1 MAEKSAVTAEGSGI
15 FESLFGGFSNGLSI
29 FTNNP
34 FRRKNETNLPTEENS
49 SGEKENDNEFDLSAK
64 MVVNDEVG
72 ISGQE
77 QLEGIGHKKKVK
89 KAAGLK
95 AVLENAAGGDLLE
108 EQDTGAAPTTT
119 ASEEKTPDSSQEK
132 MKKVKRADEEV
143 VSEKKRRKTESVQDV
158 VGDENLRSGSSDS
171 RKRKTEPTASGGA
184 SADEEAAGL
193 DGTTGPATKS
203 KVKKGAE
210 SEQLRG
216 LRHSA
221 RNTKKRLNED
231 LLFSTGIARKERKLE
246 KTSAGMDEAED
257 LGVEKDLKSAA
268 KRGPQEVDGGEEKQK
283 KKTKRLEEIGPESD
297 APNKDNEEEQVLV
310 APPPSSAPVMETRSG
325 SKRKK
330 DSNVEELYEKKRR
343 GTVDGKQNAKGQKGN
358 EEEGGVEATELAARL
373 RGKRKL
379 SSEDEGEDAVHGTK
393 KKKTTRDERRDN
405 EERLSRTIFVGNLP
419 VSLKPKQLLRE
430 FCQFGAVESAR
441 LRSVPLVDTKM
452 PRKAAVIT
460 GQLNESRSSLNG
472 YVVFHKEESAK
483 AALAH
488 NMTEFHGKHIR
499 VDMATAPRKGDKI
512 GESGIEYDRSRSIFV
527 GNLPFDV
534 EDEEVYSL
542 FQGKT
547 PDLEVEAVRIVRDPQ
562 TSIGKGF
569 AFVCFKK
576 KVGATTALDNA
587 EFTRL
592 RNRQLRIIRFGFQ
605 RKQTGGSLLARRS
618 SGRYTSK
625 PRPGAEERI
634 NKRSVLSYEGTR
646 SSKVDGRPGK
656 TTGPARTSHKG
667 KSNEKGKCSK
677 SGKTEKNNVVRKRP
691 AVAARKVASQGNAG
705 AVVPVGGK
713 RKREDKGVLCLPPP
727 PPASTSAQLTGKLW
741 SVVRSVGSY
750 ASSSFKDLLLDPESN
765 SSSMG
770 GSMRKLLFNFEKRP
784 ESTGATALR
793 ELSLVPST
801 RKIRRH

>member
-1 MAEKSAVTAEGSGI
+1 MAEKSAVIAEGSGI

-34 FRRKNETNLPTEENS
+34 FRRKNETNLTTEENS
-49 SGEKENDNEFDLSAK
+49 SGEKENDNEFDVSAK

-95 AVLENAAGGDLLE
+95 AVLENAAEGDLPE
-108 EQDTGAAPTTT
+108 EEDTGAAPTTT
-119 ASEEKTPDSSQEK
+119 ASEQKTPDSSQEK
-132 MKKVKRADEEV
+132 VKKVKRADEEV

-171 RKRKTEPTASGGA
+171 RKRKTEPIASGGA

-203 KVKKGAE
+203 KVKK
-210 SEQLRG
+210 
-216 LRHSA
+216 
-221 RNTKKRLNED
+221 
-231 LLFSTGIARKERKLE
+231 GIARKERKLE

-257 LGVEKDLKSAA
+257 LGVEKDLKSTA
-268 KRGPQEVDGGEEKQK
+268 KTGPQEVDGGEEKQQ
-283 KKTKRLEEIGPESD
+283 KKTKRLEEIWPESD
-297 APNKDNEEEQVLV
+297 ATNKDNEEEQVLV

-379 SSEDEGEDAVHGTK
+379 SSEDEGEDAVNGTK
-393 KKKTTRDERRDN
+393 KKKTTKEERRDN

-618 SGRYTSK
+618 SGRNTSK

-656 TTGPARTSHKG
+656 TT
-667 KSNEKGKCSK
+667 
-677 SGKTEKNNVVRKRP
+677 
-691 AVAARKVASQGNAG
+691 VAARKVASQGNAG

-750 ASSSFKDLLLDPESN
+750 ASSSFKDLLLDTESN

-801 RKIRRH
+801 RKSCRH